1 MILDSTF
8 VHDLVRE
15 EQVATDKLE
24 DLIDAGTPVALSTVT
39 VFEVGVGLRGP
50 GATHEE
56 RFSEVVNDIEVVPLG
71 LDEAWRALLTQRD
84 LYDRGE
90 AIGARDVLIAGTA
103 AERADTRVLTR
114 NVDEFARVDAI
125 EVESY

>member
-8 VHDLVRE
+8 IHDLVRE
-15 EQVATDKLE
+15 EQVAIDKLNA
-24 DLIDAGTPVALSTVT
+24 LIDAGTPVALSALT

-50 GATHEE
+50 GVKYREE
-56 RFSEVVNDIEVVPLG
+56 FDAVVADLEVVPLDSAAAH
-71 LDEAWRALLTQRD
+71 LALEVQRG

-103 AERADTRVLTR
+103 LDRSEDVLTR
-114 NVDEFARVDAI
+114 NVSEFERI
-125 EVESY
+125 EGIAVATY